1 VKPYYED
8 DAVTIYHGDCR
19 EILSGLSGVDLF
31 FTSPPY
37 NLGTHPRPGFVG
49 GDPTRPSSGIHRG
62 SIAGRSL
69 QEGYASYGDDMP
81 QDEYDAWQR
90 EVVRMMWDAL
100 SDTGA
105 IFYNH
110 KPRSMNGTMMLPT
123 VYGDG
128 LPLRQ
133 VIIWDKETGFNFSP
147 TFFLPKCEWIMVW
160 AKPDWQLIDRSA
172 SQVGDVWTI
181 RPENSQRHPAPF
193 PLALPKRAIAATSA
207 GLVCDPFMGSG
218 TTLRAAKDLGRKA
231 IGIEIEERYCEAA
244 VARLAQE
251 VLAL

>member
-1 VKPYYED
+1 MMQPYYQD
-8 DAVTIYHGDCR
+8 DAVTIFHGDCR
-19 EILSGLSGVDLF
+19 EILPGLSGVDLF

-37 NLGTHPRPGFVG
+37 NLGTSTG
-49 GDPTRPSSGIHRG
+49 GGIGAG
-62 SIAGRSL
+62 SLAGMKL
-69 QEGYASYGDDMP
+69 IHGYASHGDDMP

-90 EVVRMMWDAL
+90 QVVRMMWDAL

-110 KPRSMNGTMMLPT
+110 KPRSTDGTMVLPT
-123 VYGDG
+123 IYGDG

-133 VIIWDKETGFNFSP
+133 VVIWNRETGLNFSP

-160 AKPDWQLIDRSA
+160 AKPAWQLVDRSA

-207 GLVCDPFMGSG
+207 RLVCDPFMGSG

-231 IGIEIEERYCEAA
+231 VGIELDERYCEVAA
-244 VARLAQE
+244 TRLGQE
-251 VLAL
+251 VLAI

>member
-1 VKPYYED
+1 MMQPYYQD

-19 EILSGLSGVDLF
+19 EILPDLSGVDLF

-37 NLGTHPRPGFVG
+37 NL
-49 GDPTRPSSGIHRG
+49 TRNMGAG
-62 SIAGRSL
+62 SLAARKL
-69 QEGYASYGDDMP
+69 ANGYASYGDDMP

-90 EVVRMMWDAL
+90 QVVRMMWDAL

-110 KPRSMNGTMMLPT
+110 KPRSMNGTMVLPT

-133 VIIWDKETGFNFSP
+133 VIIWNRETGLNFSS

-160 AKPDWQLIDRSA
+160 AKPEWGLVNKSA

-181 RPENSQRHPAPF
+181 RPENNQRHPAPF

-207 GLVCDPFMGSG
+207 RLVCDPFMGSG

-231 IGIEIEERYCEAA
+231 VGIELDERYCEVAA
-244 VARLAQE
+244 TRLGQE

>member
-1 VKPYYED
+1 MTPYYED

-19 EILSGLSGVDLF
+19 EILPGLSGVDLF

-37 NLGTHPRPGFVG
+37 NLGTSTG
-49 GDPTRPSSGIHRG
+49 GLHNG
-62 SIAGRSL
+62 SLAARKL
-69 QEGYASYGDDMP
+69 ANGYGSFGDDMP

-110 KPRSMNGTMMLPT
+110 KPRSMNGTMVLPT

-133 VIIWDKETGFNFSP
+133 VVIWNRETGLNFSP

-160 AKPDWQLIDRSA
+160 AKPEWGLVDRSA

-181 RPENSQRHPAPF
+181 PPENSQRHPAPF

-207 GLVCDPFMGSG
+207 RLVCDPFMGSG

-231 IGIEIEERYCEAA
+231 VGIELDERYCEIAA
-244 VARLAQE
+244 TRLGQE
-251 VLAL
+251 VLPL